1 MGLDFGERTCGVA
14 VSDQLG
20 MMAHG
25 VEIIRREKP
34 TKLRSTL
41 RRIGE
46 LVEKYDIKGF
56 VLGLPLGLDGI
67 EGERCQ
73 KTRDFANNLSKRFP
87 DLPIYFQDERFTT
100 VESYETMEFTGVRRK
115 DQKKFVDE
123 LAAELILERFL
134 EEKKAN

>member
-73 KTRDFANNLSKRFP
+73 KARDFANNLSKRFP